1 MYPRFR
7 LLFLDDASEKYVEC
21 STLFHLWD
29 TVDEIICEKYGDNA
43 GLFVSQLYYT
53 NIHLNPEG
61 VEDFL
66 LSEVFDL
73 RALFHTIHVIK
84 TVRAIPLDLHI
95 QSADEYNF
103 DDTAMNQQWKTM
115 FDYINKALNTMP
127 KFGGVSVEQVLDVFE
142 NVCFSIHY
150 LSRAKNINEFWTAVM
165 VSSKLFHKR
174 NALTSV
180 KMNFTFMRKF
190 YQEHLQV
197 GPDNIEEVLRACRT
211 VLDGADNVMK
221 IPMVKRLHKLFY
233 HLLVRNFFSSFG
245 LSMDSY
251 EDIEKAALKMKYRD
265 DKKFL
270 HVLLDTVLFTLE
282 RAYQY
287 KKTGNWSV
295 FVHSGST
302 YLDWYDG
309 VEKIIVQSNFTGDP
323 ESVGFKYHEYIQ
335 DLEDHLEKG
344 EAISRNLRVC
354 HSTES
359 RYFDSKLAQLRM
371 IKSVELTRKAAQ
383 ATRKAPF
390 GVLVFGGS
398 SVGKSGFQDILFNYY
413 GKLFGLKTDDCFRY
427 VRNPVDDYW
436 VGFTSS
442 KWCVQMDDIAFL
454 EPDKAPAGD
463 PSVLEM
469 LQVVNNVPFMP
480 PQAALEDKGRT
491 PMRPRLVL
499 ASTNKIDINAMA
511 YFQTP
516 FAVQRR
522 LPYVISIE
530 PKPEYAKE
538 GMLDPTKIPQTADI
552 PDLWLITV
560 YSVKPVTV
568 ARKSVGD
575 YEIKKYIDTDG
586 VEKQMVFSNI
596 HDFLKVFGQTA
607 RDFENI
613 QCRAHASLQTVKS
626 MSVCVNC
633 LMIGNRCECGN
644 ETVPQLETVQSG
656 DTIFREDIALPDT
669 VSWSV
674 LQTNHVPN
682 AIILWC
688 TLTILWILSLQ
699 SGFLIKSSLVRN
711 NVARFVANRLYPI
724 APRESTQF
732 LGRLSEVVRD
742 KKFQAFVTFF
752 GIVGAA
758 ILLASTK
765 IRKSEVLESLT
776 VQSDNIHEERKKRL
790 PRDEKSNVWYNS
802 QYYCSPLDLPQP
814 SMSYSGNIDDFCNKL
829 IGNLFEAKIGRYS
842 DNRRVTRTNK
852 IVGVGGFTYMTNNHA
867 FPEGAAEY
875 NITLIGKSDGS
886 SIAPITFTVRE
897 SDLKRN
903 RVKDLVF
910 FEFKGRPPCRNIV
923 KYFDTGKLAG
933 VQKGKLVSVTN
944 GEFESR
950 EITALTGYPALP
962 VELEGFSSSVWG
974 GRTQYPTSVGSCGSL
989 LVIDHPRG
997 PILAGIHI
1005 VGGAN
1010 AVYSIKVSQKD
1021 IECGRIFSSTSLN
1034 HEIQSEDLEMEIG
1047 PLHPKSVFR
1056 YIPNANVTVYG
1067 SFQGFWRPS
1076 KSRVGR
1082 TILSHEFEALYGK
1095 KAEFGRP
1102 KLHGWE
1108 PWFQNIEP
1116 MVRPYLDIDYNVL
1129 ELCKEGYLRDVLEGL
1144 EIKNDFEQL
1153 FVLSDMEAVN
1163 GIPGVQ
1169 YVDRLNVNSS
1179 MGFPWNNSKKN
1190 HIIETPSEQYPHG
1203 IDFSEEVWRKVREI
1217 ETRYKDGHTVT
1228 PIFTMHL
1235 KDEVLPQAKID
1246 KGKTRAFTG
1255 SPVDWSI
1262 VVRKYL
1268 LSFVRLVQLNKDL
1281 FEAYPGLVCQSL
1293 EWTHLYKRLTQ
1304 FGTNQ
1309 MVAGDYSKFDKKM
1322 VAPFILAAFD
1332 IILDIHRRA
1341 GWEESLLKI
1350 LEGIGIDT
1358 AFPTVKVQN
1367 DLVQFYGTNPSGH
1380 PLTVII
1386 NCLVNSL
1393 YMRYAYAIL
1402 NPNNEVESFRANVAL
1417 ATYGD
1422 DNVLGVSRDAHW
1434 FNHST
1439 IQSALSTIGVEYTM
1453 ADKETESKPYIHVD
1467 DVVFL
1472 KRKFV
1477 FDGEVG
1483 AYMAPLD
1490 EDSIFKSLTWW
1501 VASKSV
1507 CPETQMCAILI
1518 SAIREYFFYGRERY
1532 NEMRS
1537 AILQISDNLVLS
1549 GFLDREQ
1556 IPSWEDLLAQFNVPH
1571 PGGSHVDDLINDNH
1585 FEEPDVNGPVLDGL
1599 ISPNS

>member
-1 MYPRFR
+1 MLPRFR
-7 LLFLDDASEKYVEC
+7 LFFVDDASEEHVEC
-21 STLFHLWD
+21 ITLFHLWD
-29 TVDEIICEKYGDNA
+29 TVDDIIHTKYGDNA
-43 GLFVSQLYYT
+43 GIFVSQLYYA
-53 NIHLNPEG
+53 NILLNPEG
-61 VEDFL
+61 VKDFL
-66 LSEVFDL
+66 LSDIFDT
-73 RALFHTIHVIK
+73 RVPFHTIHVFK
-84 TVRAIPLDLHI
+84 VRPVLPPGFQI
-95 QSADEYNF
+95 QSADEYDF
-103 DDTAMNQQWKTM
+103 DDTVMNQQWKTM
-115 FDYINKALNTMP
+115 FHYVNKALNAMP
-127 KFGGVSVEQVLDVFE
+127 KFEGGSVEQILDVFE
-142 NVCFSIHY
+142 NVYFSIHY
-150 LSRAKNINEFWTAVM
+150 LSRAKSINEFWTAVM

-180 KMNFTFMRKF
+180 RMNFTFMKKL
-190 YQEHLQV
+190 YEEHLQV
-197 GPDNIEEVLRACRT
+197 GPDNVEEVLRACRT

-233 HLLVRNFFSSFG
+233 HLLVRNFFSNFG
-245 LSMDSY
+245 ITMDSY
-251 EDIEKAALKMKYRD
+251 EDIEIAALKLKYKD

-270 HVLLDTVLFTLE
+270 HVLLDTVLFTIE
-282 RAYQY
+282 RAYQF

-302 YLDWYDG
+302 YLEWYDG
-309 VEKIIVQSNFTGDP
+309 VEKLIVQSNFTGDP

-335 DLEDHLEKG
+335 DLEDYLEKG
-344 EAISRNLRVC
+344 EAISKNLRVC

-371 IKSVELTRKAAQ
+371 IKSIELTRKAAQ

-499 ASTNKIDINAMA
+499 ASTNKMDINAMA

-530 PKPEYAKE
+530 PKPEYAKD
-538 GMLDPTKIPQTADI
+538 GMLDPTKIPQTTDI
-552 PDLWLITV
+552 PDLWIITV

-575 YEIKKYIDTDG
+575 YEVKKYVDADG
-586 VEKQMVFSNI
+586 IEKQMVFSDI
-596 HDFLKVFGQTA
+596 HEFLKVFGQTA
-607 RDFENI
+607 RDFEKI
-613 QCRAHASLQTVKS
+613 QCQAHISSQVVKC
-626 MSVCVNC
+626 MSVCSNC
-633 LMIGNRCECGN
+633 LMVDDRCRCASEAI
-644 ETVPQLETVQSG
+644 PHLETVQSG
-656 DTIFREDIALPDT
+656 DTVIGGDTILPSM
-669 VSWSV
+669 VVWSIP
-674 LQTNHVPN
+674 QANYVPN
-682 AIILWC
+682 TITFWC
-688 TLTILWILSLQ
+688 VLVILWILSFKD
-699 SGFLIKSSLVRN
+699 GYLIRSSYMRDN
-711 NVARFVANRLYPI
+711 AARFVANRLYPI
-724 APRESTQF
+724 APRESMQF
-732 LGRLSEVVRD
+732 LGKLSEVVRD
-742 KKFQAFVTFF
+742 RKFQAFVAFF
-752 GIVGAA
+752 GIVGGA

-765 IRKSEVLESLT
+765 FGKNDSKESCEI
-776 VQSDNIHEERKKRL
+776 QSDNIHEERKKKL
-790 PRDEKSNVWYNS
+790 SRDEKPNVWYNP

-814 SMSYSGNIDDFCNKL
+814 SMSYSGDIDSFCNML

-842 DNRRVTRTNK
+842 GDRRVTRTNK
-852 IVGVGGFTYMTNNHA
+852 VVGVGGFIYMTNNHA
-867 FPEGAAEY
+867 FPEDAEEY
-875 NITLIGKSDGS
+875 NITLVGKSDGA
-886 SIAPITFTVRE
+886 SIAPISFTLKE
-897 SDLKRN
+897 PDLIRN

-910 FEFKGRPPCRNIV
+910 FKFRGRPPCKNIV

-933 VQKGKLVSVTN
+933 VQKGKLISITG
-944 GEFESR
+944 GELDSR
-950 EITALTGYPALP
+950 EITALTGYPTLP
-962 VELEGFSSSVWG
+962 VELEDFSSAVWG
-974 GRTQYPTSVGSCGSL
+974 GRTQHPTVVGSCGSL

-1010 AVYSIKVSQKD
+1010 AVYAIKVSQKD
-1021 IECGRIFSSTSLN
+1021 IENGENSLRIPPTPK
-1034 HEIQSEDLEMEIG
+1034 IQSEDLEVDIG

-1067 SFQGFWRPS
+1067 SFKTFWRPG

-1082 TILSHEFEALYGK
+1082 TILSNEFEELYGK
-1095 KAEFGRP
+1095 KAEYGRP

-1116 MVRPYLDIDYNVL
+1116 MVKPHLDIDYDIL
-1129 ELCKEGYLRDVLEGL
+1129 ESCKEGYLKDVFGE
-1144 EIKNDFEQL
+1144 FEDKGGPDQL
-1153 FVLSDMEAVN
+1153 FVLSDIEAVN

-1169 YVDRLNVNSS
+1169 YIDRLNINSS
-1179 MGFPWNNSKKN
+1179 MGFPWNTSKKN

-1203 IDFSEEVWRKVREI
+1203 IDFSDEVWQRVREI
-1217 ETRYKDGHTVT
+1217 EVKYKSGHTVA

-1268 LSFVRLVQLNKDL
+1268 LSFVRLVQRNKDL
-1281 FEAYPGLVCQSL
+1281 FEAYPGLVCQSH
-1293 EWTHLYKRLTQ
+1293 EWTQLYKRLTQ
-1304 FGTNQ
+1304 FGADQ

-1322 VAPFILAAFD
+1322 VAPFILAAYD
-1332 IILDIHRRA
+1332 IIIEIHRHA
-1341 GWEESLLKI
+1341 GWEEPLLKV

-1386 NCLVNSL
+1386 NCIVNSL
-1393 YMRYAYAIL
+1393 YMRYAYMIL
-1402 NPNNEVESFRANVAL
+1402 NPKGEVESFRDNVAL

-1422 DNVLGVSRDAHW
+1422 DNVLGVSRQAPW

-1439 IQSALSTIGVEYTM
+1439 IQSALCTIGVEYTM
-1453 ADKETESKPYIHVD
+1453 ADKETESRPYIHMD
-1467 DVVFL
+1467 KVVFL
-1472 KRKFV
+1472 KRSFV
-1477 FDGEVG
+1477 FDEEVG
-1483 AYMAPLD
+1483 AYLAPLD

-1501 VASKSV
+1501 VASKSI
-1507 CPETQMCAILI
+1507 CPEAQMSAILV

-1532 NEMRS
+1532 NEMS
-1537 AILQISDNLVLS
+1537 NAILQISENLVLS
-1549 GFLDREQ
+1549 GFLNREQ
-1556 IPSWEDLLAQFNVPH
+1556 ILSWEDLLAQFNNPH

-1585 FEEPDVNGPVLDGL
+1585 FEEPDVDGPLLDGP

>member
-1 MYPRFR
+1 MLPRFR
-7 LLFLDDASEKYVEC
+7 LLFLDDASEEYVEC

-29 TVDEIICEKYGDNA
+29 TVDEIIYAKHGDNA

-53 NIHLNPEG
+53 NILLNPEG

-66 LSEVFDL
+66 LSDVFDL
-73 RALFHTIHVIK
+73 RALFYTIHVIK
-84 TVRAIPLDLHI
+84 AAQVTPLELHI
-95 QSADEYNF
+95 QSADDYNF

-115 FDYINKALNTMP
+115 FHYINKALNSMP
-127 KFGGVSVEQVLDVFE
+127 KFEGVSVEQVLDVFE

-150 LSRAKNINEFWTAVM
+150 LSKAKNINEFWTAVM

-180 KMNFTFMRKF
+180 KMNFTFMKKL
-190 YQEHLQV
+190 YEEHLQV
-197 GPDNIEEVLRACRT
+197 GPDNVEEVLRACRT

-233 HLLVRNFFSSFG
+233 HLLVRNFFSCFG
-245 LSMDSY
+245 ITMDSY
-251 EDIEKAALKMKYRD
+251 EDIEKAALRMKYSD

-270 HVLLDTVLFTLE
+270 HVLLDTVLFTVE
-282 RAYQY
+282 RAYQF

-309 VEKIIVQSNFTGDP
+309 VEKLIVQSNFTGDP

-344 EAISRNLRVC
+344 EAISKNLRVC
-354 HSTES
+354 HSIES
-359 RYFDSKLAQLRM
+359 RYFDTKLAQLRM

-530 PKPEYAKE
+530 PKPKYAKE

-575 YEIKKYIDTDG
+575 YEIKKYVDTDG

-596 HDFLKVFGQTA
+596 HEFLKVFGQTA
-607 RDFENI
+607 KDFEQI
-613 QCRAHASLQTVKS
+613 QCQAHASLQTVKN
-626 MSVCVNC
+626 MSVCSTCMMVGDRC
-633 LMIGNRCECGN
+633 KCESGMI
-644 ETVPQLETVQSG
+644 PQVETVQSG
-656 DTIFREDIALPDT
+656 DTTVAGDINLPST
-669 VSWSV
+669 IAWSV
-674 LQTNHVPN
+674 PQTNYVPN
-682 AIILWC
+682 AIALWC
-688 TLTILWILSLQ
+688 TLTILWILSFK
-699 SGFLIKSSLVRN
+699 SGFLIKSPFVRN
-711 NVARFVANRLYPI
+711 SMARFVANRLYPV
-724 APRESTQF
+724 APRESMQF
-732 LGRLSEVVRD
+732 LGRLSEVARD

-758 ILLASTK
+758 ILLTST
-765 IRKSEVLESLT
+765 RFWQSDSRESFI
-776 VQSDNIHEERKKRL
+776 VQSDNIHEERKKKL
-790 PRDEKSNVWYNS
+790 SRDEKPNVWYNP

-814 SMSYSGNIDDFCNKL
+814 SMSYSGDIDDFCNKL

-842 DNRRVTRTNK
+842 GSRRVTRTNK
-852 IVGVGGFTYMTNNHA
+852 IVGVGGFVYMTNNHA
-867 FPEGAAEY
+867 FPDDAEEY
-875 NITLIGKSDGS
+875 DITLIGKSDGS
-886 SIAPITFTVRE
+886 SIAPITFTLKE
-897 SDLKRN
+897 SDLIRN
-903 RVKDLVF
+903 RVKDLIF
-910 FEFKGRPPCRNIV
+910 FKFKGRPPCKNIV

-933 VQKGKLVSVTN
+933 VQKGKLISITG

-950 EITALTGYPALP
+950 EITALTGFPALP
-962 VELEGFSSSVWG
+962 VELEGFSSAVWG
-974 GRTQYPTSVGSCGSL
+974 GRTQCPTVVGSCGSL

-1010 AVYSIKVSQKD
+1010 AIYAIKVSQKD
-1021 IECGRIFSSTSLN
+1021 IESIESFSPTHPVPKL
-1034 HEIQSEDLEMEIG
+1034 QSEDLEAEIG

-1056 YIPNANVTVYG
+1056 YIPNANVAVYG

-1082 TILSHEFEALYGK
+1082 TILSHEFEELYGK
-1095 KAEFGRP
+1095 VAEFGRP
-1102 KLHGWE
+1102 NLHGWE

-1116 MVRPYLDIDYNVL
+1116 MVRPHLDINYAVL
-1129 ELCKEGYLRDVLEGL
+1129 ETCKEGYLKDVIRGL
-1144 EIKNDFEQL
+1144 EISSGFDQL
-1153 FVLSDMEAVN
+1153 FVLSDIEAVN

-1179 MGFPWNNSKKN
+1179 MGYPWNTSKKN
-1190 HIIETPSEQYPHG
+1190 YIIETPSEQYPHG
-1203 IDFSEEVWRKVREI
+1203 IDFSEEVWQRVREI
-1217 ETRYKDGHTVT
+1217 ETKYKNGHTVA

-1235 KDEVLPQAKID
+1235 KDEVLPQTKIV
-1246 KGKTRAFTG
+1246 KNKTRAFTG

-1268 LSFVRLVQLNKDL
+1268 LSFVRVVQLNKDL
-1281 FEAYPGLVCQSL
+1281 FEAYPGLVCQSR
-1293 EWTHLYKRLTQ
+1293 EWTLLYQRLTQ
-1304 FGTNQ
+1304 FGVNQ

-1322 VAPFILAAFD
+1322 VAPFILAAYD
-1332 IILDIHRRA
+1332 IIVEIHKRA
-1341 GWEESLLKI
+1341 GWEGPELKI

-1380 PLTVII
+1380 PMTVII
-1386 NCLVNSL
+1386 NCIVNSL

-1402 NPNNEVESFRANVAL
+1402 NPRGEVESFRDNVAL

-1422 DNVLGVSRDAHW
+1422 DNVLGVSKQTPW

-1439 IQSALSTIGVEYTM
+1439 IQSALNTIGVEYTM
-1453 ADKETESKPYIHVD
+1453 ADKETESKPYIHMDEVT
-1467 DVVFL
+1467 FL
-1472 KRKFV
+1472 KRSFV
-1477 FDGEVG
+1477 FDEEVG
-1483 AYMAPLD
+1483 AYLAPLD

-1501 VASKSV
+1501 VASKSI
-1507 CPETQMCAILI
+1507 CPEAQMSFILV

-1532 NEMRS
+1532 NKMKN
-1537 AILQISDNLVLS
+1537 AILQISDSLILS
-1549 GFLDREQ
+1549 GFMNREQ
-1556 IPSWEDLLAQFNVPH
+1556 IPSWEDLLVQFNDPH
-1571 PGGSHVDDLINDNH
+1571 PGGSHVDDLINDDH
-1585 FEEPDVNGPVLDGL
+1585 FEEPEVNGPLLDGP